1 MPRAS
6 CPTRRVLRVQRSD
19 CTLHIYSA
27 GQGFVDTGDG
37 HMGRNETSEPAQDV
51 AVAIAP
57 VGAAFRAELP
67 ATSPNCGF

>member
-1 MPRAS
+1 
-6 CPTRRVLRVQRSD
+6 
-19 CTLHIYSA
+19 
-27 GQGFVDTGDG
+27 
-37 HMGRNETSEPAQDV
+37 MGRNETSEPAQDV